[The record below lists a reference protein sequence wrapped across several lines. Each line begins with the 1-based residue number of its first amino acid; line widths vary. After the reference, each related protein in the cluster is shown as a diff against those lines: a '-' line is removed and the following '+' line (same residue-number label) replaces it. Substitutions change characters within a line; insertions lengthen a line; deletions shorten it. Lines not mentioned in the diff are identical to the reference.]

1 MIHAV
6 IGEIVYVGAQTAVIR
21 TAGGIE
27 YQLIVSSQTASRLSQ
42 PQGEA
47 RRQVRLLSWLQHK
60 EDSMTLFGFTDDEE
74 RTLFLELIKVNGIG
88 PKQAMKILS
97 AVQVRAFIQALDKN
111 DLQYLS
117 NIPGLGPKTSQKII
131 LALRD
136 TIVLEP
142 PHGPIT
148 SDQGANGS
156 RLEKRYDDLVAA
168 LVDMGYDKRQVISM
182 LGKLIEDNALLLKG
196 KNQHEAEEFLFR
208 NTIISLG

>member
-6 IGEIVYVGAQTAVIR
+6 IGEIVYVGAQTTVIR
-21 TAGGIE
+21 TSGGME
-27 YQLIVSSQTASRLSQ
+27 FQLIVSSQTASRLSQ
-42 PQGEA
+42 LQGEA

-60 EDSMTLFGFTDDEE
+60 EDGMSLFGFTDEEE

-97 AVQVRAFIQALDKN
+97 AVQVRAFIQALDSS
-111 DLQYLS
+111 DMQYLS

-142 PHGPIT
+142 PHGATPT
-148 SDQGANGS
+148 EPMANGS
-156 RLEKRYDDLVAA
+156 RLDKRYDDLVAA

-182 LGKLIEDNALLLKG
+182 LGRLIEENALLLKG